1 MSHGGPSRK
10 EPKRKIDSS
19 IPQQRAMETELP
31 GEIRAVVEPIKTELK
46 AESAELK
53 ATVPEARTTSSR
65 AMRPGPSESV
75 HMPLLEDID
84 IKQMTMAR
92 IANLLESA
100 EIAEELACEQA
111 EKYDDS
117 LKSDAW

>member
-1 MSHGGPSRK
+1 MITGIITIPVDIYKFQKDHRSRK

-84 IKQMTMAR
+84 IV
-92 IANLLESA
+92 NNN
-100 EIAEELACEQA
+100 
-111 EKYDDS
+111 D
-117 LKSDAW
+117 